1 MHEQFKNLLIW
12 SYYINVMSLWSPLQ
26 LLDLFSIT
34 LLYTE
39 FINKLVYYIQNFQE
53 YSWIVKDCEVGV
65 LQCICVCWRADY

>member
-53 YSWIVKDCEVGV
+53 YS
-65 LQCICVCWRADY
+65 

>member
-12 SYYINVMSLWSPLQ
+12 SYYINVMSLWSPSQ

-34 LLYTE
+34 VFNFQLLYTE

-53 YSWIVKDCEVGV
+53 YS
-65 LQCICVCWRADY
+65 